1 MKKLRKFKEVLHEDL
16 KDQQE
21 AKAYIEVAL
30 EEYEKD
36 KDIEAF
42 LMALRDVTEA
52 QGGISKLAQRTHLN
66 RQNLYRAL
74 SHQGNPKLETIGT
87 ILHGLGFKLAIQSK
101 HWIVTPTSLRTQ
113 EEWLP

>member
-1 MKKLRKFKEVLHEDL
+1 MRKIRKFKEVLREDL
-16 KDQQE
+16 KNPLE

-30 EEYEKD
+30 ENYEED
-36 KDIEAF
+36 NDTEAF

-74 SHQGNPKLETIGT
+74 SNQGNPKLNTIGM
-87 ILHGLGFKLAIQSK
+87 ILHGLGFKLSIQSLNK
-101 HWIVTPTSLRTQ
+101 SNIHVNH
-113 EEWLP
+113 